1 VVSVFPNRGRK
12 LQTTRSWQFM
22 RLERDGDVPPWSAWE
37 TARYGEDTIIGN
49 LDSGV
54 WPESK
59 SFGEGEMGLIPDD
72 WKGICQNEHDASF
85 HCNKSV
91 HLTDFCSQINRLL
104 VVDPTVVFVVSPA
117 ASSSHRRALL
127 QQGLRGGRR

>member
-1 VVSVFPNRGRK
+1 MVG
-12 LQTTRSWQFM
+12 LG
-22 RLERDGDVPPWSAWE
+22 DGQV
-37 TARYGEDTIIGN
+37 RQGHHHRGN

-59 SFGEGEMGLIPDD
+59 SFGEGEMGPIPDD

-91 HLTDFCSQINRLL
+91 HLTDFAVRST
-104 VVDPTVVFVVSPA
+104 DFW
-117 ASSSHRRALL
+117 
-127 QQGLRGGRR
+127 

>member
-1 VVSVFPNRGRK
+1 MIHMNVCVSEYPEVVSVFPNRGRK

-59 SFGEGEMGLIPDD
+59 SSARAKWGRSRTTGR
-72 WKGICQNEHDASF
+72 ASART
-85 HCNKSV
+85 S
-91 HLTDFCSQINRLL
+91 TT
-104 VVDPTVVFVVSPA
+104 PTSIA
-117 ASSSHRRALL
+117 T
-127 QQGLRGGRR
+127 GRFS

>member
-1 VVSVFPNRGRK
+1 MVSWLTSTCVSEYPGVVSVFPNRGRK
-12 LQTTRSWQFM
+12 LQTTRSWQFL

-59 SFGEGEMGLIPDD
+59 SFGEGEMGPIPDD
-72 WKGICQNEHDASF
+72 WKGICQNEHDATF
-85 HCNKSV
+85 HCNRSV
-91 HLTDFCSQINRLL
+91 HLTDFAVRSTA
-104 VVDPTVVFVVSPA
+104 DFW
-117 ASSSHRRALL
+117 
-127 QQGLRGGRR
+127 